1 MVHDAGLHGA
11 RGSVRGT
18 VGLSPLS
25 LGLQAQRGPGTRL
38 WTQAWAGA
46 V

>member
-11 RGSVRGT
+11 RGSAWGT

-25 LGLQAQRGPGTRL
+25 LGLQGWRGPGTWL